1 VETVASTEQL
11 GRIPLKK
18 TQDGQVL
25 IRDVASIESGSMPG
39 QYDRYNMKRQVTL
52 TANMVG
58 KDLGGVARDVRA
70 AIKLAGDPPAGS
82 SVEVRGQIPP
92 MQEMQSGLSIGLL
105 LAIVAVLLL
114 LTASFQ
120 SLKLALVT
128 VSTIPA
134 VLVGILLMLY
144 WTETTINIQSFIG
157 AIMAIGV
164 AMANAILLVD
174 FSEKKRS
181 ELLDAKLGAIQGS
194 SSRLRAIL
202 MTSLAMTAGMIPMAL
217 GFGEAGQQNAPLG
230 LAVLGGL
237 VAATLSTLLVLPM
250 FFVVAQSNSALGS
263 ASMDPDD
270 PHSCY
275 FGS

>member
-1 VETVASTEQL
+1 
-11 GRIPLKK
+11 
-18 TQDGQVL
+18 
-25 IRDVASIESGSMPG
+25 
-39 QYDRYNMKRQVTL
+39 MKRQVTL

-105 LAIVAVLLL
+105 LAIVTVLLL